1 MCLFSEGSL
10 HLKGRKMQ
18 ISKKS
23 LILQAN
29 FFYSQKGE
37 KCTQKWSFWND
48 VVILLNCFH
57 YPCPDSVHFILDSIW
72 GHSITK
78 KYIKIVNH
86 GKNVPKIS
94 QQHGTYCPSNI
105 IISYSKYLTLIF
117 SIYPWKSTNIADIIH
132 PVYHFQFR
140 VCHKIVCSCLH
151 GNTEHILEFWVC

>member
-1 MCLFSEGSL
+1 
-10 HLKGRKMQ
+10 MQ
-18 ISKKS
+18 ISKRS

-29 FFYSQKGE
+29 FFIHKKGKKIHSKVKLLE
-37 KCTQKWSFWND
+37 WCCNSFK
-48 VVILLNCFH
+48 LLSLSLFWFCL
-57 YPCPDSVHFILDSIW
+57 FILDSMW

-94 QQHGTYCPSNI
+94 QQHGTYCQSNI

-117 SIYPWKSTNIADIIH
+117 SVYPWKSTNIADFIH